1 MHLCNVP
8 VLAYPASVEAELEAA
23 GRWEADVRS
32 ALRLVAWSSADC
44 GALTAAVTGKGH
56 QDLFN
61 DIQLASR
68 IIRRERSQVFNAG
81 VVDFPSPLKQAVLL
95 VFLNT
100 IQVLERLASSLL
112 FAPWFLMTELQ
123 MALFSATR

>member
-1 MHLCNVP
+1 MGSRGGERP
-8 VLAYPASVEAELEAA
+8 SP
-23 GRWEADVRS
+23 R
-32 ALRLVAWSSADC
+32 AWFSADC

-56 QDLFN
+56 HDLFK

-68 IIRRERSQVFNAG
+68 TIRRERSQVFNAG
-81 VVDFPSPLKQAVLL
+81 VVDFPSPLKQPVLL

-100 IQVLERLASSLL
+100 ILQVLERLASSLL
-112 FAPWFLMTELQ
+112 FAPLFLMTELQ

>member
-1 MHLCNVP
+1 MGSLGEERP
-8 VLAYPASVEAELEAA
+8 SP
-23 GRWEADVRS
+23 R
-32 ALRLVAWSSADC
+32 AWSSADC
-44 GALTAAVTGKGH
+44 DALTAAVTGKGH
-56 QDLFN
+56 HGLFK

-68 IIRRERSQVFNAG
+68 IIRRERSQVLSAG
-81 VVDFPSPLKQAVLL
+81 VVDFPSPLKQPVLL

-112 FAPWFLMTELQ
+112 IAPLFLMTELQ

>member
-1 MHLCNVP
+1 MGSRGEERP
-8 VLAYPASVEAELEAA
+8 SP
-23 GRWEADVRS
+23 R
-32 ALRLVAWSSADC
+32 AWPFADC
-44 GALTAAVTGKGH
+44 DALTAAVTGKGH
-56 QDLFN
+56 HDLFK

-68 IIRRERSQVFNAG
+68 IIRRERSQVFSAG
-81 VVDFPSPLKQAVLL
+81 VVDFPSPLKQPVLL

-112 FAPWFLMTELQ
+112 FAPLFLMTELQ